1 MEKRGRKGKKKRWK
15 EGYFSS
21 SFSFFVWVGENEE
34 KKKKEETGEKENVIF
49 SFEGI
54 FLKGIIL

>member
-1 MEKRGRKGKKKRWK
+1 MKR
-15 EGYFSS
+15 E
-21 SFSFFVWVGENEE
+21 
-34 KKKKEETGEKENVIF
+34 KKKEETGEKENVIF